1 MCFFFTENR
10 SEKAFF
16 CQELLKRYWILDL
29 PAALGSIYDDV
40 IRKMI
45 APGKIWYILK
55 VSLMVHV
62 NTKFHDSS
70 QSQLETKVPRFQRRR
85 SLLVPSFLKNL
96 TISDFSK
103 SQIFRLPITFKLV
116 TSSYLNLFNS
126 MGKIVSSWSW
136 RGIFGKD
143 ISKMNLFFYFFFS
156 FSPYVVSSVVL
167 YCWIDRYVYFICRS

>member
-16 CQELLKRYWILDL
+16 CQELLKRYWKLDL

-45 APGKIWYILK
+45 APGKIWYI
-55 VSLMVHV
+55 
-62 NTKFHDSS
+62 
-70 QSQLETKVPRFQRRR
+70 
-85 SLLVPSFLKNL
+85 LKNL

-126 MGKIVSSWSW
+126 LGKIVSSWSW

-156 FSPYVVSSVVL
+156 FSPYVVSSVIL
-167 YCWIDRYVYFICRS
+167 YCWINRYMYFICRS